1 MFFLGLFIGGILG
14 MFLTAILTAGKL
26 ADYEDHEE
34 YLRKRL
40 EFRLYGD
47 DRNDGD

>member
-1 MFFLGLFIGGILG
+1 MFFLGLFVGGILG

-34 YLRKRL
+34 YMRRKL
-40 EFRLYGD
+40 EFRMNGD
-47 DRNDGD
+47 KNDGD